1 MAPDG
6 TYTAVW
12 RKDGVK
18 SWAHYVDMTAADYQ
32 ARTTALKAKG
42 LHPVQVNAENG
53 VYAAIWQ

>member
-1 MAPDG
+1 
-6 TYTAVW
+6 
-12 RKDGVK
+12 
-18 SWAHYVDMTAADYQ
+18 MTAADYQ